1 MRICVLTS
9 SYALSSS
16 EFRDVDPLLDPS
28 PWLPEH
34 ECVHRPLHKVSA
46 AATVRDLAREG
57 FDLFINLCDGT
68 VYEDVAGPEVV
79 HELERQRQAF
89 TGASSDFYDPSRA
102 ALKQACERIGADTP
116 HYVIAEQLADVAR
129 AAARLRFPL
138 IVKPGNGYGSVGI
151 TPSSRV
157 ETPEALHAQVASILP
172 IFQTALI
179 EEFIAGREF
188 NVLVAESPDDSS
200 PPLVYAP
207 VEVGFPTNESFLH
220 FDLKWREYRHMKA
233 LPVTDA
239 ALAARLERLGQRLFT
254 ASKGSGYCRLDV
266 RMDADGQLFVLDI
279 NPNASLFYPPD
290 QFGFADSSLALDPA
304 GHRGFLA
311 HIMACALRRQQRERP
326 VFKLEYDPATG
337 HSLVAARDIAAGEI
351 VRAREQQAHHL
362 VSRGHAERSWQ
373 AERRWHAEQS
383 WHAEQLAWFRRHA
396 QPISDDLFITW
407 PADPE
412 GWLPVQH
419 SCDPNLWFSGL
430 DWVARRTIDR
440 NEALTLDYA
449 TCGVPAEAF
458 ACRCGTAL
466 CRGVVRPDDHLA
478 AWVQARYGDHVTD
491 YVRRAR
497 AGAPQP

>member
-9 SYALSSS
+9 SYARSSS
-16 EFRDVDPLLDPS
+16 EFREVDPLLDPS
-28 PWLPEH
+28 PWLPDH
-34 ECVHRPLHKVSA
+34 TVVHRPLHKATA
-46 AATVRDLAREG
+46 ASTIRELAREG

-68 VYEDVAGPEVV
+68 IYEDVAGPEVV
-79 HELERQRQAF
+79 QELERQHQAF
-89 TGASSDFYDPSRA
+89 TGASSDFYDPSRQ

-116 HYVIAEQLADVAR
+116 HYFVAEQLADVPR

-151 TPSSRV
+151 APSSRV

-188 NVLVAESPDDSS
+188 NVLVAESIDDSG
-200 PPLVYAP
+200 PPQVYAP
-207 VEVGFPTNESFLH
+207 VEVGFPAHESFLH
-220 FDLKWREYRHMKA
+220 FDLKWREYRHMAA

-239 ALAARLERLGQRLFT
+239 ALAARLEQLGQRLFT

-266 RMDADGQLFVLDI
+266 RMDADGRLFVLDI

-290 QFGFADSSLALDPA
+290 QFGFADSSLAQDPA

-326 VFKLEYDPATG
+326 TFKLEYDPATG
-337 HSLVAARDIAAGEI
+337 HGLVAARDIAAGEI

-362 VSRGHAERSWQ
+362 VSRAHAERG
-373 AERRWHAEQS
+373 
-383 WHAEQLAWFRRHA
+383 WHAEQLAWSRRHA

-430 DWVARRTIDR
+430 DWVARRPIDR
-440 NEALTLDYA
+440 NQALTLDYA
-449 TCGVPAEAF
+449 TCGALESF
-458 ACRCGTAL
+458 ACRCGTTV

-478 AWVQARYGDHVTD
+478 AWAVARYGDHVTD

-497 AGAPQP
+497 AGAPRP